1 MCSWICSHCTQHCNM
16 KFFPIISLNFRY
28 VTTNLLLQ
36 PSGLDSIYL
45 TASVCEPV
53 KVFAWPLLSVH
64 NTAECWVI
72 TGRARV
78 CRHRFSCKQ
87 KHTAN
92 YIRSKLQTKSNI
104 CTSRLIFKY
113 YTRVSTLH
121 RNLSVQIFGWKSSL
135 HIGWTFLQCKFIYF

>member
-1 MCSWICSHCTQHCNM
+1 MVFLIVLCNFLVGGGFRMTFETYKNSLLCSWICSHCTQHCNM

-53 KVFAWPLLSVH
+53 EVFVWPLLSVH

-72 TGRARV
+72 TGKARV

-104 CTSRLIFKY
+104 CA
-113 YTRVSTLH
+113 STL
-121 RNLSVQIFGWKSSL
+121 
-135 HIGWTFLQCKFIYF
+135 

>member
-1 MCSWICSHCTQHCNM
+1 MCPWICSHCTQHCNM
-16 KFFPIISLNFRY
+16 RFFPITKCISLNFRY

-53 KVFAWPLLSVH
+53 EVFVWPLLSVH

-104 CTSRLIFKY
+104 CTSRFPHWYLNTTQEPQPCIEILVC
-113 YTRVSTLH
+113 RSLDE
-121 RNLSVQIFGWKSSL
+121 SL
-135 HIGWTFLQCKFIYF
+135 HYI

>member
-1 MCSWICSHCTQHCNM
+1 M
-16 KFFPIISLNFRY
+16 KHIKIVYKFIVFMDLQPLHTTLQYEILSNISLNFRY

-53 KVFAWPLLSVH
+53 EVFVWPLLSVH

-72 TGRARV
+72 TGKARV

-92 YIRSKLQTKSNI
+92 YIRSKSNI
-104 CTSRLIFKY
+104 CTSRFPHWYLNTTQESQPCIEILVC
-113 YTRVSTLH
+113 RSLDE
-121 RNLSVQIFGWKSSL
+121 SL
-135 HIGWTFLQCKFIYF
+135 HYI

>member
-16 KFFPIISLNFRY
+16 KFFPIISLNLCY
-28 VTTNLLLQ
+28 IQ

-53 KVFAWPLLSVH
+53 EVFVWPLLSVH

-72 TGRARV
+72 TGKARV

-121 RNLSVQIFGWKSSL
+121 RNLKLSVQIFGWKSSL